1 MATLTVHRL
10 PQFDV
15 LYNLPKDTEVVVVI
29 GSRGGAKTYEVSK
42 FTAYSATIKKK
53 RAIVLRDEKERIR
66 ESILGEILQRFDT
79 ANATGAL
86 SAKYDRLD
94 TGLKSRESG
103 EMVVFTQGFRAS
115 TVKKKA
121 NMKGVTNVDLAIVEE
136 AEDIIDQDK
145 FNTFADSIRKE
156 GAVII
161 LLLNTPDIQHWIVKR
176 YFNLELVEDGY
187 WRLIPKRL
195 PGVVIIQTNFED
207 NPFLAPHIV
216 ARYRSYGQVNSPL
229 YNPHYYKTAILGLA
243 SSGRKGQVHRKVK
256 PITLAEYLAL
266 PLPEMYAQDFG
277 TASPAGLV
285 GMKTQKNTVWCR
297 QMNYLPKST
306 LEIGRMYSLY
316 GFGIKDKIVADNAD
330 KAAIDKLSK
339 GWSENELSPEDN
351 KGYPALRRGFYM
363 VPSKKGPD
371 SVQYGIDLM
380 DSLELFAVEESTDL
394 WNEILNRIYARDKND
409 NYTNDPEPGWDH
421 LMDPWMYGCVEI
433 YGTERGKKT
442 GMKGKFGY
450 FG

>member
-15 LYNLPKDTEVVVVI
+15 LYNMPKDTEVVVVI

-79 ANATGAL
+79 ANANGAL

-94 TGLKSRESG
+94 TGLKHRESG

-115 TVKKKA
+115 TIKKKA

-187 WRLIPKRL
+187 WRLIPRKMS
-195 PGVVIIQTNFED
+195 GVVIIQTNFED

-216 ARYRSYGQVNSPL
+216 ARYRSYGDVNSPL

-243 SSGRKGQVHRKVK
+243 SSGRKGQVHKKVK
-256 PITLAEYLAL
+256 AIPLAEYMAL
-266 PLPEMYAQDFG
+266 PYKEIFGQDFG

-285 GMKTQKNTVWCR
+285 GVKIHKNNCYCR
-297 QMNYLPKST
+297 QINYLPMHT
-306 LEIGRMYSLY
+306 LDIAKLY
-316 GFGIKDKIVADNAD
+316 CRLKFDAKDKIVADCAD
-330 KAAIDKLSK
+330 EKAIEKLSS
-339 GWSENELSPEDN
+339 GYTRQELSAEDIGDYPELV
-351 KGYPALRRGFYM
+351 KGFYI
-363 VPSKKGPD
+363 VPCVKGKD
-371 SVQYGIDLM
+371 SLAYGISLM
-380 DSLELFAVEESTDL
+380 DSLNLFAVEESGDL
-394 WNEILNRIYARDKND
+394 WNEVNNRIYATDKGGF
-409 NYTNDPEPGWDH
+409 YTNDPEPGWDH
-421 LMDPWMYGCVEI
+421 LIDPWMYVAVDV
-433 YGTERGKKT
+433 YGSQYTKSNLTNKL
-442 GMKGKFGY
+442 GY
-450 FG
+450 FR